1 MPASVTTSAPLHAD
15 PLQVGIERY
24 FEISLFAMIVTGFV
38 ALAGTGKPGPL
49 SLLFVLVAL
58 GVRAYQLATNRKTL
72 ISEKTTTRLTI
83 GYMAFYAADF
93 FVLSGSFVTATVH
106 LVLFIM
112 VAKMFSVQR
121 ERDHVYLAVISFL
134 MILSAA
140 ILTVDSFF
148 LAAFCV
154 FLLL

>member
-1 MPASVTTSAPLHAD
+1 MPASVSTRAPLHPD
-15 PLQVGIERY
+15 PLQSGIERY

-38 ALAGTGKPGPL
+38 ALAGTGKLDPL

-58 GVRAYQLATNRKTL
+58 GLRAYHLATNRTKL
-72 ISEKTTTRLTI
+72 LSEKTTTRLTI
-83 GYMAFYAADF
+83 AYMAFYAADF

-140 ILTVDSFF
+140 I
-148 LAAFCV
+148 
-154 FLLL
+154 